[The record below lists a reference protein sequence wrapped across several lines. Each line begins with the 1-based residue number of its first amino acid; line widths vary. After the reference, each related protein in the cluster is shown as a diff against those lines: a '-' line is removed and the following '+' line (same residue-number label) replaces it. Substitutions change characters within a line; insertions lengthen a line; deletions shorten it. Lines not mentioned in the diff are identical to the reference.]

1 VMQLMN
7 VKNPDLTEEQYMV
20 VIHNKTAMLFEASS
34 HTGALL
40 AGANPE
46 QEAALKDYGKHL
58 GLAFQLVDDVLD
70 YLGDAEAMG
79 KNVGDD
85 LAEGKTT
92 LPLIYAM
99 ANGNDEERQLIRQA
113 IRKGGLDDLPKVL
126 DIVKASGAI
135 EYTMAKAKEQA
146 QIAKD
151 LLACL
156 PESEHRKSLELLT
169 EVAVARV
176 S

>member
-1 VMQLMN
+1 
-7 VKNPDLTEEQYMV
+7 
-20 VIHNKTAMLFEASS
+20 
-34 HTGALL
+34 
-40 AGANPE
+40 
-46 QEAALKDYGKHL
+46 
-58 GLAFQLVDDVLD
+58 
-70 YLGDAEAMG
+70 
-79 KNVGDD
+79 
-85 LAEGKTT
+85 
-92 LPLIYAM
+92 M
-99 ANGNDEERQLIRQA
+99 ANGSDEERQLIRQA

-156 PESEHRKSLELLT
+156 PESEHRQSLELLT